1 MHFPQCPQDQNVWK
15 KVLHPFVQVDAPSH
29 LLFLSMFPPFSQLF
43 TISGRYWT
51 LVSCSFLW
59 SKCSFIQWHVLGV
72 HFSRHQVA
80 AVSRTEEFI
89 QITDSWQETTVDGLS
104 EEGTS
109 EWRSQNDEKL
119 VMKVS
124 GKEHFR
130 QRENQALTLWGE
142 NELGVSEK
150 EQ

>member
-1 MHFPQCPQDQNVWK
+1 M
-15 KVLHPFVQVDAPSH
+15 
-29 LLFLSMFPPFSQLF
+29 
-43 TISGRYWT
+43 
-51 LVSCSFLW
+51 
-59 SKCSFIQWHVLGV
+59 
-72 HFSRHQVA
+72 A

-130 QRENQALTLWGE
+130 QRENQALTL
-142 NELGVSEK
+142 
-150 EQ
+150 

>member
-1 MHFPQCPQDQNVWK
+1 MAV
-15 KVLHPFVQVDAPSH
+15 
-29 LLFLSMFPPFSQLF
+29 
-43 TISGRYWT
+43 
-51 LVSCSFLW
+51 
-59 SKCSFIQWHVLGV
+59 
-72 HFSRHQVA
+72 
-80 AVSRTEEFI
+80 VSRTEEFI

-130 QRENQALTLWGE
+130 QRENQALTL
-142 NELGVSEK
+142 
-150 EQ
+150 

>member
-1 MHFPQCPQDQNVWK
+1 M
-15 KVLHPFVQVDAPSH
+15 
-29 LLFLSMFPPFSQLF
+29 
-43 TISGRYWT
+43 
-51 LVSCSFLW
+51 
-59 SKCSFIQWHVLGV
+59 
-72 HFSRHQVA
+72 A

-89 QITDSWQETTVDGLS
+89 QITDSWQETKVDGLS

-130 QRENQALTLWGE
+130 QRENQALTL
-142 NELGVSEK
+142 
-150 EQ
+150 

>member
-1 MHFPQCPQDQNVWK
+1 M
-15 KVLHPFVQVDAPSH
+15 
-29 LLFLSMFPPFSQLF
+29 
-43 TISGRYWT
+43 
-51 LVSCSFLW
+51 
-59 SKCSFIQWHVLGV
+59 
-72 HFSRHQVA
+72 A

-89 QITDSWQETTVDGLS
+89 QITDSWQETTMDGLS

-130 QRENQALTLWGE
+130 QRENQALTL
-142 NELGVSEK
+142 
-150 EQ
+150 